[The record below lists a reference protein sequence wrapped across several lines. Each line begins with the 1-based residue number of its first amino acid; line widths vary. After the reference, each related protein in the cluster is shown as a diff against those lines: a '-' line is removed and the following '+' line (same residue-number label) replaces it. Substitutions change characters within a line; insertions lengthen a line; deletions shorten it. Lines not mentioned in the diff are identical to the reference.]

1 MPKEPLSATKNTGR
15 TQFNIYLQ
23 NCPFGGNFYI
33 HIYLIYIREIL
44 KSKNKSEHEMTNFQ
58 VEKAGTINIQA
69 RVSNPYGTDTVK
81 LFENY
86 EPQTQTQ
93 TQEIEDKKYQNLQKA
108 ESSYFMAQANLKNSY
123 SVKQFNM
130 IAKFN
135 GYDKV
140 NMTHR
145 HDVA

>member
-1 MPKEPLSATKNTGR
+1 
-15 TQFNIYLQ
+15 
-23 NCPFGGNFYI
+23 
-33 HIYLIYIREIL
+33 
-44 KSKNKSEHEMTNFQ
+44 
-58 VEKAGTINIQA
+58 
-69 RVSNPYGTDTVK
+69 
-81 LFENY
+81 
-86 EPQTQTQ
+86 
-93 TQEIEDKKYQNLQKA
+93 
-108 ESSYFMAQANLKNSY
+108 MAQANLKNSY